1 MNKNYYALFV
11 FICVSAFSNFGWA
24 QDYSGITT
32 AYLEANKESLQVTS
46 EDIKD
51 LKVYNQ
57 VYNQKNNLTHIYAV
71 QTVNGIEVYNAVAS
85 IAIKDNAVFYVGN
98 NMEKD
103 MRTRVNGTV
112 ATLNPMQAASKA
124 ASALGLGTSNFS
136 IDLVLS
142 SQEFLLSDGG
152 VSLEKVPVQLVY
164 QPVNNELR
172 LAWDLSIHTL
182 DMLHWYSVRVDAK
195 TGEIIDQMD
204 WILNC
209 SFEAHNHTIEQ
220 GKSLETNIA
229 ETMAFGLQ
237 KTANESLVFSDD
249 QYNVYAIPVESPIHG
264 GRTIVSEPQD
274 ITASPFGWHDLDG
287 AAGAD
292 VTYTRG
298 NNVWAT
304 EDQNGNNGNG
314 FAPDGTDDLI
324 FDFDIDLTDEPEVY
338 VSASTTNLF
347 YMNNIMHDIFY
358 QYGFDEASGN
368 FQFLNYTGDG
378 IGGDYVQAD
387 AQDGSGSNNAT
398 FSTPSDG
405 SRPRMSMFL
414 WSPSSIASFTVNA
427 PAAVAGDYGISNA
440 DFGPAFPVDGLTGEL
455 VLVED
460 VDTSGD
466 ANDAC
471 DPIANAAA
479 LVGNIALIRAGDCTF
494 TLQVKAAQDA
504 GALGVLIV
512 NNLPTPISDVPGSDA
527 TITIP
532 TAMIASTEG
541 EALITAS
548 LIESV
553 NVTIASPLP
562 TRKDGSLD
570 NVIIAHEYGHG
581 ISIRLTGGADNTGCL
596 SNSEQMGEGWSD
608 WLGLML
614 TIEPGDMPEDLR
626 GIGTYATGNP
636 VTAQGIR
643 PAAYS
648 TDTAVNSL
656 TYGDTNNDAEISR
669 PHGIGSIWSTILWD
683 MSWALISEYGYDDNL
698 YTGTGGNNIAMQLV
712 VDGLKLQ
719 PCGVGFVS
727 GRDAILAAVDINDLI
742 VDKTEAKCMLWDIFA
757 DRGLGFSASQGTPG
771 SRTDQVEAF
780 DLPTADVLNCSLSV
794 GDDIAISP
802 FKVYPNPSSGEINI
816 NVAGAQGEGN
826 VSIFDINGRR
836 VFTQNVSLEGTVQIQ
851 AQNLATGVY
860 IMQVRGV
867 NASQTTKL
875 IIQ

>member
-1 MNKNYYALFV
+1 MNKNYYVLFV

-24 QDYSGITT
+24 QDYSGITN

-57 VYNQKNNLTHIYAV
+57 VYNQKNKLTHIYAV

-98 NMEKD
+98 NMEKN
-103 MRTRVNGTV
+103 MRARVNSTV

-136 IDLVLS
+136 IDLVIS

-182 DMLHWYSVRVDAK
+182 DMQHWYSVRVDAK
-195 TGEIIDQMD
+195 TGAIIDQMD
-204 WILNC
+204 WILSC
-209 SFEAHNHTIEQ
+209 SFEAHEHTIVK
-220 GKSLETNIA
+220 GKSLETNIPD
-229 ETMAFGLQ
+229 TVAFGFQ
-237 KTANESLVFSDD
+237 TTGNESIVFSDD

-264 GRTIVSEPQD
+264 GRSVVTEPQD
-274 ITASPFGWHDLDG
+274 INASPFGWHDLDG

-324 FDFDIDLTDEPEVY
+324 FDFDIDLTDEPEEY

-387 AQDGSGSNNAT
+387 AQDGSGTNNAT
-398 FSTPSDG
+398 FSTPTDG

-414 WSPSSIASFTVNA
+414 WTPSSIASFEVNS
-427 PAAVAGDYGISNA
+427 PAAVAGDYGLSNA
-440 DFGPAFPVDGLTGEL
+440 DFGPAFPVGGLSGDL

-466 ANDAC
+466 VNDAC
-471 DPIANAAA
+471 DPIDNAAA
-479 LVGNIALIRAGDCTF
+479 LVGNIALIRAGDCAF

-504 GALGVLIV
+504 GAIGVIIV
-512 NNLPTPISDVPGSDA
+512 NNLATPISDVPGSDA

-532 TAMIASTEG
+532 SGMIALTEG

-548 LIESV
+548 MSETV

-562 TRKDGSLD
+562 TGKDGSLD

-596 SNSEQMGEGWSD
+596 NNSEQMGEGWSD
-608 WLGLML
+608 WFGLML
-614 TIEPGDMPEDLR
+614 TIEPGDEPEDLR

-683 MSWALISEYGYDDNL
+683 MSWALIDEYGYDDNL

-742 VDKTEAKCMLWDIFA
+742 VDKTAAKCMLWDIFA
-757 DRGLGFSASQGTPG
+757 DRGLGYSASQGSPG
-771 SRTDQVEAF
+771 SRIDQVEAF
-780 DLPTADVLNCSLSV
+780 DVPPADVLNCSLSV

-802 FKVYPNPSSGEINI
+802 FKVYPNPTNGEINI
-816 NVAGAQGEGN
+816 NVADAQGEGN

-860 IMQVRGV
+860 IMQINGA